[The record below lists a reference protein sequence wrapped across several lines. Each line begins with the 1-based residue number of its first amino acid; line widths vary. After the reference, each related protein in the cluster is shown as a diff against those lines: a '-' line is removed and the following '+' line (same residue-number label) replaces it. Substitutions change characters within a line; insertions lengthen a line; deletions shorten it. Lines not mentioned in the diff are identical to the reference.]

1 LKHLVLEAIM
11 AVRGVG
17 FFDNKGQFF
26 KTPEAATVSDLAA
39 VLGKVG
45 DGESLAPGIA
55 QMIFQRRAEIE
66 HIFTEHDRMN
76 NEPLHRRATDADQV
90 APESNIRA
98 LPKR

>member
-1 LKHLVLEAIM
+1 M

-39 VLGKVG
+39 LLGKVG

-76 NEPLHRRATDADQV
+76 NEPLHRRATD
-90 APESNIRA
+90 PGNGETESNIRA

>member
-1 LKHLVLEAIM
+1 MKHLVLEAIM

-39 VLGKVG
+39 LLGKVG

-76 NEPLHRRATDADQV
+76 NEPLHRRATDPGQDGS
-90 APESNIRA
+90 SNIRA